1 MTEEIKLDESVEFAV
16 NPEPRCAC
24 VLLLDTSGSM
34 LGDPINALNEGLK
47 VFKLRLFLLTAQWK
61 WFRIL

>member
-1 MTEEIKLDESVEFAV
+1 MTNEMKLEESVEFAL

-34 LGDPINALNEGLK
+34 
-47 VFKLRLFLLTAQWK
+47 Q
-61 WFRIL
+61 